1 MQILKPLMLVTKKL
15 EGYPQEGRN
24 GLMWEV
30 LPCYEFLLAHFER
43 LAEHYKH
50 DPDEDLRLNIQ
61 LGWQKLDEYYQ
72 KLDDTEVYVAAVA
85 LHPRYRLARIKQMW
99 ADHEDDGWPARAEE
113 QLRDLWEG
121 YKDLPLPDSSGRQQP
136 EDDILDE
143 ILNPATPHSIDEPF
157 DPMEPLHRTSV
168 QQLPPDEMDEFQ
180 GTVDSSF
187 SNVKDPVNFWV
198 VNRLRWP
205 RLSRMALDI
214 YGIPPTEADNE
225 RLYSRCGDMVTKRR
239 NRLAANTIGAAQCLR
254 QWDEDEIIDWR

>member
-1 MQILKPLMLVTKKL
+1 MLVTKKL

-43 LAEHYKH
+43 LAEQYRH

-72 KLDDTEVYVAAVA
+72 KLNDTEVYVAAVA

-113 QLRDLWEG
+113 QLRDIWEG
-121 YKDLPLPDSSGRQQP
+121 YKHLPLPDSPGRQLPQ
-136 EDDILDE
+136 DDILDE
-143 ILNPATPHSIDEPF
+143 ILNPATPPSIDEPF
-157 DPMEPLHRTSV
+157 DPMEPLHRRSV

-225 RLYSRCGDMVTKRR
+225 GFYSRCGDMVTERR

-254 QWDEDEIIDWR
+254 QWDEDEIIYWR